1 MKKLTFLILLSV
13 LLSCNKDK
21 QKAGKPGSP
30 GGPPPIAS
38 YKVAPVYY
46 GDAVIT
52 YNFPATIQGEQDVVI
67 IPKVDG
73 FIEKMYVDEGAIVKK
88 GQLLFHLRNPQYEE
102 AVRSANAQVKIAAA
116 NVKSAQMQVNQVKPL
131 VDKNIVSNYALEANQ
146 YALESSQAAL
156 ASAKANLTNAQV
168 NLSYLTIRSPSNGT
182 VGAIPYKTGS
192 LVSST
197 SGNALT
203 TVYNTANVY
212 AYFSINEKQLL
223 EFTRYFKGTTQKNK
237 INSLEEV
244 SLQLADGTIYPMK
257 GKVTTSS
264 GVVSTE
270 TGSANF
276 RATFPNP
283 NGLIQSGSSAN
294 ILIPIGVDSTTLVP
308 QEATFDLQGKKFVYQ
323 VVKKDSLLS
332 TSIEVSEN
340 TIGNL
345 FIVTKGLDKTATIVL
360 EGVGGLKP
368 GTRIKPIPVK
378 KDSVYEAVEK
388 AVSTNAIK

>member
-1 MKKLTFLILLSV
+1 M
-13 LLSCNKDK
+13 
-21 QKAGKPGSP
+21 
-30 GGPPPIAS
+30 
-38 YKVAPVYY
+38 
-46 GDAVIT
+46 
-52 YNFPATIQGEQDVVI
+52 VI

-73 FIEKMYVDEGAIVKK
+73 FIEKMYVDEGAVVKK
-88 GQLLFHLRNPQYEE
+88 GQLLFQLRNPQYEE

-131 VDKNIVSNYALEANQ
+131 VDKNIVSKYALETNQ
-146 YALESSQAAL
+146 YAYESSQASL

-168 NLSYLTIRSPSNGT
+168 NLSYLTIRSPANGT

-223 EFTRYFKGTTQKNK
+223 EFMRSFKGTTQKNK
-237 INSLEEV
+237 INNLDEV
-244 SLQLADGTIYPMK
+244 SLQLADGTVYPLK

-294 ILIPIGVDSTTLVP
+294 ILIPVSVDSTILVP
-308 QEATFDLQGKKFVYQ
+308 QDATFDLQGKKFVYQ
-323 VVKKDSLLS
+323 VGKKDSLLS

-345 FIVTKGLDKTATIVL
+345 FIVSKGLDKNATIVI

-368 GTRIKPIPVK
+368 GMRIKPVPAK
-378 KDSVYEAVEK
+378 KDSVYQAAEK
-388 AVSTNAIK
+388 AVNNNSLK